1 MNTLDLFYW
10 SFQAIPHSVVLA
22 DCGTHHHHTFESSL
36 LLSFCGEICDLYWG
50 IKWSMKKTENYISSS
65 WERTQQ
71 QNSKEMSQSLNS
83 GSRLNCISLFF
94 CLWCGSDFSIFT
106 LHLANDFESF
116 SPFSFHFY
124 NPFYLMM
131 GKEMKLLVQFSWIF
145 RLDVFLYI
153 VVNVFT
159 TPMKTF

>member
-1 MNTLDLFYW
+1 
-10 SFQAIPHSVVLA
+10 
-22 DCGTHHHHTFESSL
+22 
-36 LLSFCGEICDLYWG
+36 
-50 IKWSMKKTENYISSS
+50 
-65 WERTQQ
+65 
-71 QNSKEMSQSLNS
+71 MSQSLNS

-131 GKEMKLLVQFSWIF
+131 GKEMKLLVQFS
-145 RLDVFLYI
+145 
-153 VVNVFT
+153 
-159 TPMKTF
+159 